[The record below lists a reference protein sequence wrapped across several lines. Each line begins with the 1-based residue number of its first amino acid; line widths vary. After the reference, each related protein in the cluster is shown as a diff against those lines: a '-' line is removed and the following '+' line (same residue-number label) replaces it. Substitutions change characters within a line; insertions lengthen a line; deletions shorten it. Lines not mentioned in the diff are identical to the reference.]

1 MFDVYKWSER
11 TVKVILA
18 VCIAIYIVC
27 IILYAL
33 NVNGV

>member
-11 TVKVILA
+11 TVKAILA
-18 VCIAIYIVC
+18 VCLVIYIVC
-27 IILYAL
+27 IVLYAL

>member
-18 VCIAIYIVC
+18 VCIVIYIVC
-27 IILYAL
+27 IVLYAC
-33 NVNGV
+33 NVSGV

>member
-11 TVKVILA
+11 TVKIILA
-18 VCIAIYIVC
+18 VCLVIYIVC
-27 IILYAL
+27 LVLYAC

>member
-11 TVKVILA
+11 IVKAILA
-18 VCIAIYIVC
+18 VCLVVYLICIV
-27 IILYAL
+27 LYAL